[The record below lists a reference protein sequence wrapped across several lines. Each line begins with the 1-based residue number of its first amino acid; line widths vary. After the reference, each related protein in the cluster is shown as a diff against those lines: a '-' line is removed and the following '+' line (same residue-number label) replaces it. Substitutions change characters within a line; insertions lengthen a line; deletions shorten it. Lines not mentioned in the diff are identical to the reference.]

1 MYKNVLQAIENIE
14 LWPVISLFI
23 FFLFFL
29 GVLIYIIRIDK
40 GFIKRMKELPLD
52 DGTKPE
58 TEKKGKVNIQTDIND
73 V

>member
-14 LWPVISLFI
+14 IWPIISLII

-29 GVLIYIIRIDK
+29 GVLIYIVRVDK
-40 GFIKRMKELPLD
+40 GFIQRMKELPLE

-58 TEKKGKVNIQTDIND
+58 TDKTGKIKIQTDAD
-73 V
+73 HV